1 MANNDFPHMLALQ
14 AAQAGLGILFCP
26 ISLGHNILRRGEQ
39 IQVLPEWQGASREI
53 YAVWS
58 QQRYVPA
65 RVQALIEHLA
75 DFCQQDPLLIIFLI
89 AHHRERPKPVM
100 SATCEA
106 FSISGTNTG

>member
-1 MANNDFPHMLALQ
+1 MVNNDFPHMLALQ

-26 ISLGHNILRRGEQ
+26 ISLGHNALRRGEL

-75 DFCQQDPLLIIFLI
+75 GFVSKIHC
-89 AHHRERPKPVM
+89 
-100 SATCEA
+100 
-106 FSISGTNTG
+106 